1 MRLISIE
8 KDSSTA
14 DFARKA
20 TEWFNEHP
28 HHYTYAD
35 GDPQRGELF
44 AVRWSTIS
52 VLVFQIAE
60 DFEPCIYPV
69 FPFIKSDLQPLQ
81 PTP

>member
-1 MRLISIE
+1 MRLISID
-8 KDSSTA
+8 KDAKHT

-20 TEWFNEHP
+20 TEWFNDHP
-28 HHYTYAD
+28 QHYTFAE
-35 GDPQRGELF
+35 GDPEKGELF

-52 VLVFQIAE
+52 VLVIQIDQ
-60 DFEPCIYPV
+60 DFEPLIYPV